1 MHQELKLNTLDF
13 NLIDTNKAVPMLV
26 AYVSF
31 HLA

>member
-1 MHQELKLNTLDF
+1 MHQELKLTLHF
-13 NLIDTNKAVPMLV
+13 NLIDTNKAMSMLV